1 MNTSLEELWGYQKE
15 NNYDAKFLQETN
27 FTSGKSLAYFKYW
40 KTKMFRNFQNKV
52 MSFGVGTLV
61 SSAQKNVF
69 REDLSHKDVEIIWNE
84 MQIQGKKN
92 LQEISTFH
100 LEMKITSIF
109 IIWNWQN
116 KGENILLIGNFNSRN
131 KTWDRNANNN
141 SRMGRILE
149 DIINR
154 HGLYIT
160 TNTDCTYQ
168 QSAMVCN
175 IGKSTIDL
183 TLTRGLK
190 NIKIVTK
197 DFT

>member
-1 MNTSLEELWGYQKE
+1 
-15 NNYDAKFLQETN
+15 
-27 FTSGKSLAYFKYW
+27 
-40 KTKMFRNFQNKV
+40 MFRNFQNKV

-109 IIWNWQN
+109 MIWNWQN

-131 KTWDRNANNN
+131 KTWDRNANIN